1 MSIDMRDTTAGKV
14 ARALL
19 DWHHEL
25 GNSGSGMVHTF
36 VVATDRDDFDQAYQ
50 AALAANREHPSRI
63 LIVVRDPQAA
73 DGLDASIHTETDA
86 RGDVIVLTMR
96 GRTVEHPGSVLRPL
110 LVPDL
115 PVVVWWPNEAP
126 ANLLEDRI
134 GKLANRRITDAL
146 GADDPSQAIVDRAY
160 YHSAGD
166 TDLAWTRTTSWR
178 ALLAAALDQVR
189 APVTGAMVEG
199 ATDNAPAALLAA
211 WLRMKLD
218 VDVTVEQSEGPGI
231 TAVVLETGQGEVAI
245 RRSDGMQAL
254 YRVPGQ
260 PDRQVALKRRDVNE
274 LITEELRRMD
284 DDVVFGEVLAELV
297 RQEGQCALDLSGF
310 GSITTDSMGPDTT
323 GASQ

>member
-1 MSIDMRDTTAGKV
+1 MTIDMHDTTANKV
-14 ARALL
+14 AAALL
-19 DWHHEL
+19 DWHHEM
-25 GNSGSGMVHTF
+25 GNAGSGMVHSF
-36 VVATDRDDFDQAYQ
+36 IVATDRDDFDKAYQ

-63 LIVVRDPQAA
+63 LIVVRDPEGE
-73 DGLDASIHTETDA
+73 DGLDATIHTDTDA

-160 YHSAGD
+160 YHSPGD
-166 TDLAWTRTTSWR
+166 TDLAWTRTTAWR

-189 APVTGAMVEG
+189 APIEAAMVEG
-199 ATDNAPAALLAA
+199 ATDNAPAALLSA
-211 WLRMKLD
+211 WLELKLG
-218 VDVTVEQSEGPGI
+218 VEVQVEQSDGPGI
-231 TAVVLETGQGEVAI
+231 TAVVLHTSEGEVSI
-245 RRSDGMQAL
+245 HRSDGLQAL

-260 PDRQVALKRRDVNE
+260 PDRQVALKRRDINE

-284 DDVVFGEVLAELV
+284 DDAVFGDVLAELV

-310 GSITTDSMGPDTT
+310 GSITTESQGPETASTT
-323 GASQ
+323 Q